1 MTIPPP
7 PNVVEAIIFA
17 SGTPIAKAD
26 ICQKVPELT
35 TQKLNSI
42 VKTLSKRYSEDC
54 GIVLAEF
61 NGKLQFMSNP
71 KYGDAVADVLTPLKE
86 KELTKTLLEVLSTI
100 AYKQPITRLEIDDMR
115 GGTNSEYAL
124 SGLLKAGLVEA
135 VGRKD
140 TVGRPLLYG
149 TTDEFL
155 KKFQLSDVSDLPD
168 YSEVLEKLMLINNE
182 TQATLFHTRSILNDE
197 NGEQIEEAA
206 ADLESSEGA
215 EEIDEDAVEIP
226 DFLAGDGIE
235 IYE

>member
-1 MTIPPP
+1 MENID
-7 PNVVEAIIFA
+7 NVVEAIIFA

-197 NGEQIEEAA
+197 NGELIEEAA

-215 EEIDEDAVEIP
+215 EEIGRASCRERV
-226 DFLAGDGIE
+226 
-235 IYE
+235 

>member
-1 MTIPPP
+1 MENID
-7 PNVVEAIIFA
+7 NVVEAIIFA

-226 DFLAGDGIE
+226 DFLSGDGIE